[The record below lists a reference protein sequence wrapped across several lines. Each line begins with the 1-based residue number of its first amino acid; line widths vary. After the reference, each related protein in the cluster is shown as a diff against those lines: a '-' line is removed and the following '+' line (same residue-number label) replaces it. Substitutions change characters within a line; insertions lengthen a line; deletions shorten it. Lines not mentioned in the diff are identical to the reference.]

1 MGATPHVTIV
11 LLSSRCHAFNKWKA
25 GNMGFKRKSL
35 SDLAAL
41 IECTKARLENIANAT
56 KEVQAYKLEVQLRLF
71 IEQMKYQR
79 ERDQTVA

>member
-1 MGATPHVTIV
+1 
-11 LLSSRCHAFNKWKA
+11 
-25 GNMGFKRKSL
+25 MGFKRKSL